1 MSKVVKSINVS
12 KFIDVLSLCEDNLL
26 NIVNRKKIKKWRE
39 IKRPSINRLG
49 LEILGYFN
57 RQEEINKNIVG
68 FGTKESALMD
78 SLKKEDVHKNIEK
91 IFKHKPPLVICS
103 NGVSKKNKELILKFA
118 NQFDTPVVF
127 SETKL
132 SFITTTVGIYI
143 AEHFAPQEFVHGSLV
158 IINGIGVMI
167 VGQSGV
173 GKSEAVVELIQRGH
187 MFVSDDSVIVKR
199 IGNHFVGISP
209 DITRNILEAR
219 GLGLIDIETIYGR
232 KSVKDKT
239 NIDLVV
245 ELIKDENFNFDR
257 LGNENHFYDILDG
270 KISKIQIPVRAGRNT
285 SSLIEVAAS
294 LYILKKDGID
304 AFKEI
309 QERIKRNNNG

>member
-1 MSKVVKSINVS
+1 MSKTKSINVS
-12 KFIDVLSLCEDNLL
+12 KFINVLSLCEDNLL
-26 NIVNRKKIKKWRE
+26 DIVNKEKIKKWRE

-57 RQEEINKNIVG
+57 HQDEINKNIVG
-68 FGTKESALMD
+68 FGTKESVLMD
-78 SLKKEDVHKNIEK
+78 SIKKEDIKKNIKK
-91 IFKHKPPLVICS
+91 IFEHKPPLVICS

-143 AEHFAPQEFVHGSLV
+143 AEHFAPQDFVHGSLV

-167 VGQSGV
+167 IGQSGV

-187 MFVSDDSVIVKR
+187 MFVSDDSVLIKR

-209 DITRNILEAR
+209 DITKNILEAR

-257 LGNENHFYDILDG
+257 LGNENHFYNILDG

-294 LYILKKDGID
+294 LHILKKDGVD